1 MGSKINRYL
10 TDELPL
16 EEKAKFLLE
25 VVNNDELREEFIESQ
40 NLVVLIN
47 CVTLENDA
55 ELAHQKLDELM
66 RKMKEHR
73 FKIP

>member
-1 MGSKINRYL
+1 M
-10 TDELPL
+10 
-16 EEKAKFLLE
+16 E

-66 RKMKEHR
+66 RKMKEH
-73 FKIP
+73 KNK

>member
-47 CVTLENDA
+47 CVTLENDQN
-55 ELAHQKLDELM
+55 LHIKN
-66 RKMKEHR
+66 
-73 FKIP
+73 

>member
-40 NLVVLIN
+40 NLVVLI
-47 CVTLENDA
+47 LS
-55 ELAHQKLDELM
+55 LIH
-66 RKMKEHR
+66 
-73 FKIP
+73 I